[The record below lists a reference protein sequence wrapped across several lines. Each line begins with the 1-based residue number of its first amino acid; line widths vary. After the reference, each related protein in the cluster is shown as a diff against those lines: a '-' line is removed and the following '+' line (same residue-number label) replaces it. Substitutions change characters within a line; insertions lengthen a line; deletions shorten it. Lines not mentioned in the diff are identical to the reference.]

1 MLRPSIQARQ
11 ALARLTLP
19 VMVIAAF
26 GLMLVGKVDTIL
38 VERVRIAVYDA
49 SAPIYAA
56 LAEPLGQ
63 MNKTITQVVG
73 LWGMRDENAR
83 LRDENDQLR
92 RWQSIALTLD
102 AENRRLKTALRWI
115 PDPEAS
121 YITARV
127 VADAG
132 GVYAKAVLL
141 SVGPNHGLRK
151 GQIALDERGLVG
163 RITEVGSR
171 TARVLLITDMNS
183 RVPVILEG
191 SRSHAIL
198 AGTNGPRPRLL
209 YWSEGTVPKEGERVV
224 TSAEANAFPANLPVG
239 TVRYDANG
247 IPEVEPDAQL
257 RVLDFVRI
265 FDYGLGA
272 FAAPEATARPMQ
284 GRN

>member
-1 MLRPSIQARQ
+1 MLRPSIQARH

-26 GLMLVGKVDTIL
+26 GLMLVGKVDTVL

-56 LAEPLGQ
+56 LAEPLGK
-63 MNKTITQVVG
+63 MNKTITEVVG
-73 LWGMRDENAR
+73 LWGLRDENVR
-83 LRDENDQLR
+83 LRDENEQLL

-102 AENRRLKTALRWI
+102 AENRRLKTAMHWI
-115 PDPEAS
+115 PDPDAS
-121 YITARV
+121 YVTGRV
-127 VADAG
+127 VADTG
-132 GVYAKAVLL
+132 GVYAKAILI

-272 FAAPEATARPMQ
+272 FAAPEATAR
-284 GRN
+284 